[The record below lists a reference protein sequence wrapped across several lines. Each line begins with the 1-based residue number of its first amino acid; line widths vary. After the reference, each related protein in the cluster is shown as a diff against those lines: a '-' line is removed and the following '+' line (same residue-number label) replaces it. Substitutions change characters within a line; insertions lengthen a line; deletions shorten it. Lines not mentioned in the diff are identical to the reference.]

1 MGNLN
6 LSVCLIHNIQNQNQL
21 SKICFCFFGK
31 FLFLFLQYQISKRLN
46 FIEDVHLDK
55 LNCGLTLI
63 SSKFQ
68 VMTKPPHKMLVTL
81 NLIENESANH
91 LIAETMIVVEI
102 CMISAGAS

>member
-1 MGNLN
+1 MFMGNLN
-6 LSVCLIHNIQNQNQL
+6 LSIAQHTKSKLVVQNFFFL
-21 SKICFCFFGK
+21 KKI
-31 FLFLFLQYQISKRLN
+31 LFLFLQYQISKRLY
-46 FIEDVHLDK
+46 FIQDVHLDK